1 MDPWVWIVIAI
12 AAAAVVAIVVL
23 AVTRRRLTAKLQE
36 AFGPVYDRIVAEA
49 PSQREAELLER
60 ESRLAEL
67 HLHPLSR
74 EARGRYLR
82 DWDAAQARFVDDPE
96 RAVGEADALIQG
108 VMRER
113 GYPVEAFEQRAADLS
128 VEHGDVVQN
137 YRAAHA
143 ISRRSV
149 HGVAAT
155 EDLPLAMVH
164 YRTLFAVLVEAEPPR
179 VESTGGG
186 TRATA

>member
-23 AVTRRRLTAKLQE
+23 AVTRRQLTAKLQE
-36 AFGPVYDRIVAEA
+36 AFGPEYDRIVAEA
-49 PSQREAELLER
+49 PSRREADAEAELLER
-60 ESRLAEL
+60 ESRHAEL
-67 HLHPLSR
+67 DLQPLSR
-74 EARGRYLR
+74 EARGRYFR
-82 DWDAAQARFVDDPE
+82 DWDAAQARFVDEPE

-108 VMRER
+108 AMRER
-113 GYPVEAFEQRAADLS
+113 GYPVEDFEQRAADLS
-128 VEHGDVVQN
+128 VEHGDVVRN

-155 EDLPLAMVH
+155 EDLRQAMVH
-164 YRTLFAVLVEAEPPR
+164 YRTLFAVLVEAQPPR
-179 VESTGGG
+179 VEST
-186 TRATA
+186 